1 MTIQASFPEEGH
13 DGEIQIDGRLA
24 KPEGTSSLT
33 AWAGDPDL
41 DQLAWVT
48 LHSEWVSK
56 PSAAF
61 WHVMQTL
68 TESSHW
74 NRTIFSITPVAY
86 EVLYGDDDTIV
97 RSGSGAGPG
106 YPPDHCRYH
115 ALRHLLRKTPAPIGG
130 LGLASNFS
138 VQRAIHDS
146 QNSESEHDVNSRCYN
161 AHEWTAQWK
170 EKSRHVAVFG
180 LCIPGHV
187 VTSENPRALR
197 YWPFQYPKVRC
208 YRFVFD
214 TDCDEMSMNGGG
226 DSGKGEKV
234 SGGTLHYQVVPLG
247 EEVRSGRQFET
258 LICHA
263 KPAAMKMTTLIR
275 KRMQHFDVELRQS
288 TYVKRVHHDNIL
300 SEARFRRRY
309 DAMKVKYSYWVDRW
323 TECTDPVK
331 FVYEEMSIAAY
342 LCALWE
348 LEREEEG
355 TDRLQTFVDCGCG
368 NGFLVYLLISE
379 GHEGIG
385 IDLQKRDIW
394 DLYPANVTAS
404 LRHEEMDPLSFDC
417 SPFDW
422 VIGNHSDE
430 LSPWL
435 AVIAAR
441 GQPNLSDC
449 EVCEAPKGTLDGGD
463 LTIRVHRARPRV
475 FILPCCFFDF
485 DGKKV
490 AFGRTRRTLGV
501 SAPHG
506 SGKYEQYYRWI
517 AKIMRAFGFTVEY
530 ENLRIPSTKYVSLVG
545 RYIQYEERVSEA
557 VVEEMTSLLLLDA
570 RQSRM
575 R

>member
-1 MTIQASFPEEGH
+1 MILINQPVEKHGS
-13 DGEIQIDGRLA
+13 DGGKWPRLM
-24 KPEGTSSLT
+24 PPSGTSPLT
-33 AWAGDPDL
+33 AWAGDADL
-41 DQLAWVT
+41 DDLGWVT
-48 LHSEWVSK
+48 LHSERVRKS
-56 PSAAF
+56 SDAF
-61 WHVMQTL
+61 WHVMQML

-74 NRTIFSITPVAY
+74 NRTIFSVAPVAY
-86 EVLYGDDDTIV
+86 EIV
-97 RSGSGAGPG
+97 HRANNAVTHAGSGVGPG
-106 YPPDHCRYH
+106 YPQDHCRYH
-115 ALRHLLRKTPAPIGG
+115 VLRHLLRKTPAPIGG
-130 LGLASNFS
+130 VIVDGNVSSKAA
-138 VQRAIHDS
+138 VQAS
-146 QNSESEHDVNSRCYN
+146 QNGVAEDNVSSRCYD

-170 EKSRHVAVFG
+170 EESRHVAVFG
-180 LCIPGHV
+180 LCIPDHV
-187 VTSENPRALR
+187 VTEENPRALR

-214 TDCDEMSMNGGG
+214 EDCDEGLDDGEK
-226 DSGKGEKV
+226 GKGNEKIC
-234 SGGTLHYQVVPLG
+234 GGMLHYQVVPLG
-247 EEVRSGRQFET
+247 EEVKSARQFET

-263 KPAAMKMTTLIR
+263 KPAAMKMTTLVR
-275 KRMQHFDVELRQS
+275 KRMQHFDTSSRQS
-288 TYVKRVHHDNIL
+288 TYVKRVHHDNVL
-300 SEARFRRRY
+300 TEARFRQRY
-309 DAMKVKYSYWVDRW
+309 DNMKVKYSYWVDRW

-331 FVYEEMSIAAY
+331 FVFEEMSIAAY

-355 TDRLQTFVDCGCG
+355 SDRLQTFVDCGCG

-379 GHEGIG
+379 GHKGIG

-417 SPFDW
+417 SAFDW

-435 AVIAAR
+435 AVIASR
-441 GQPNLSDC
+441 GQRNLSDG
-449 EVCEAPKGTLDGGD
+449 EVCNAPKGTLDGGD
-463 LTIRVHRARPRV
+463 LSIRVHRARPRV

-506 SGKYEQYYRWI
+506 TGKYEQYYRWI

-530 ENLRIPSTKYVSLVG
+530 ENLRIPSTKYVSLIG

-557 VVEEMTSLLLLDA
+557 VVKEMTNLLLLDA

-575 R
+575 